1 MSQLNVDTIKKADGT
16 GNLSVPAETGTVVT
30 TASPSL
36 GRRNLIINGAMQ
48 VAQRGT
54 SETGVTTSGYTTV
67 DRFSTTLSNIGTYTI
82 SQSTD
87 APDGFSNS
95 FKIDCTTADASPA
108 STDVLIFRHRIEAQ
122 DCQHLKFGTSGAQSL
137 TLSFWVKS
145 NKTGNANVI
154 FKQPDA
160 NRVIGGQ
167 YTISSANTWEHK
179 TITVSGD
186 TSGTINNDNGE
197 GIQLDFWLDSGSD
210 YTGGT
215 LPTAWETN
223 NNADLNAGN
232 TINIADNTANEW
244 LITGVQLEVGSVA
257 TPFEHRSFGE
267 ELALCQRYYQV
278 IGGGNPCVLASGH
291 TWATGSTHFQV
302 YLRQTLRA
310 EPTFGYG
317 NSANYYRLYSGG
329 STLFIDRF
337 HGMQGSGGGSTDVI
351 GIYTNYNVGTIGN
364 GAWVQANDTN
374 AILTFDAEL

>member
-1 MSQLNVDTIKKADGT
+1 MMA
-16 GNLSVPAETGTVVT
+16 LSKIDAAG
-30 TASPSL
+30 L
-36 GRRNLIINGAMQ
+36 DIGQIGGRRNLIINGAMQ

-67 DRFSTTLSNIGTYTI
+67 DRFSTTMANIGTYTI

-108 STDVLIFRHRIEAQ
+108 SADALLFRQRIEAQ
-122 DCQHLKFGTSGAQSL
+122 DCQHLKFGTSDAQSL

-179 TITVSGD
+179 TITVGGD
-186 TSGTINNDNGE
+186 TSGTINNDNGA

-223 NNADLNAGN
+223 NNPDINAGN

-267 ELALCQRYYQV
+267 ELALCQRYYWRA
-278 IGGGNPCVLASGH
+278 GWP
-291 TWATGSTHFQV
+291 STHNGQPNLGLGY
-302 YLRQTLRA
+302 YLNGSRVDFVMDLPVTMRTTPA
-310 EPTFGYG
+310 IVA
-317 NSANYYRLYSGG
+317 NSG
-329 STLFIDRF
+329 
-337 HGMQGSGGGSTDVI
+337 
-351 GIYTNYNVGTIGN
+351 TNYWNAYMN
-364 GAWVQANDTN
+364 GDDLFNSWSGVNAPTNDTFILYTTSGVSGSAGN
-374 AILTFDAEL
+374 ACLVSKKDNAASLAADAEL